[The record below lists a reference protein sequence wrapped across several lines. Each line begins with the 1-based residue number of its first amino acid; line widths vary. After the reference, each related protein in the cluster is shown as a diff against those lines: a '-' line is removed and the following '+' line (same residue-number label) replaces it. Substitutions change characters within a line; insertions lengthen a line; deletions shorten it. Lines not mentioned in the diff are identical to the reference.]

1 MNIIR
6 LAAISALIAPV
17 ALLTGT
23 EPADSQRGERL
34 FETQSCIQCHRIEG
48 KGGTTGPDL
57 GKRIDRGFTPALL
70 AASIWNHAPVM
81 WTAIREKSVRPPDID
96 EQGAADLFAY
106 FYSVRFFE
114 NPGDAGRGK
123 QLFAQKHCTQC
134 HGITGSNASEAP
146 PVISWKSLGD
156 PVALADAMWTH
167 GGKMREAYAQR
178 NIAWPELSGQN
189 LTDILVYLRNQPET
203 RGLPSRFDT
212 ASMMNGKELFA
223 SRGCA
228 ACHSGAMDLNA
239 LLKGKTLT
247 GIAAAMWSHAPK
259 MAKAP
264 IHLEAGEMRAIV
276 IHLWNQQL
284 MNTNGNATRG
294 KKVFAA
300 KNCAACHNNSSSGA
314 PSLAAKKGSVSAVSM
329 VSILWRHGP
338 AMLEQMQAK
347 GMKWPQFA
355 GQEMPDLI
363 AYLNAG
369 AEK

>member
-1 MNIIR
+1 MKI
-6 LAAISALIAPV
+6 LSALIASV
-17 ALLTGT
+17 ALLTAA

-34 FETQSCIQCHRIEG
+34 FETQSCLQCHRIQGE
-48 KGGTTGPDL
+48 GGTTGPDL
-57 GKRIDRGFTPALL
+57 GKRIDRGFTPSLL

-81 WTAIREKSVRPPDID
+81 WTAIREKAVRPPDID

-123 QLFAQKHCTQC
+123 QLFAAKHCTEC
-134 HGITGSNASEAP
+134 HGITSSNASGAP
-146 PVISWKSLGD
+146 PVTAWKALGD

-167 GGKMREAYAQR
+167 GGKMRDAYAQR
-178 NIAWPELSGQN
+178 KLAWPDLTGQN

-212 ASMMNGKELFA
+212 ASMMDGKELFA
-223 SRGCA
+223 SKGCV
-228 ACHSGAMDLNA
+228 ACHAGSMDLNT
-239 LLKGKTLT
+239 LLNGKTLT

-259 MAKAP
+259 MAQAP
-264 IHLEAGEMRAIV
+264 ITLAPGEMRAIV
-276 IHLWNQQL
+276 IYLWNQQL
-284 MNTNGNATRG
+284 LNTNGNAAHG

-300 KNCAACHNNSSSGA
+300 KNCAACHNDSSSGA
-314 PSLAAKKGSVSAVSM
+314 PSLASKKGSVSAVSM

-347 GMKWPQFA
+347 GMRWPRFSA
-355 GQEMPDLI
+355 QEMPDLI

-369 AEK
+369 TEK